1 MKIRSK
7 EILKRNNVYT
17 QKGITLIALV
27 ITIIILM
34 ILAGI
39 SISLV
44 LGDNGII
51 TKAKQA
57 KTTTEQAK
65 QNEEIWLNEAVKY
78 IEEMGASGSTTN
90 PTDNPTIEKSEVE
103 KSRDSGTYMTEPT
116 TIKDSNGNTI
126 EVPEGFKIAEDS
138 GKNVTEGIVIEDNDI
153 VDGIGNNR
161 GNQYVW
167 IPVGN
172 GIKKSDGTTVDI
184 TLGRYIFADGIN
196 HKDSNG
202 NTLLIGT
209 PILKQSA
216 DNYEDE
222 TLVHFNE
229 IYPTKADTNTY
240 QELKASITG
249 IRGEKEDRLNDMNT
263 TALDLKGFVNSV
275 KANGGY
281 YIARY
286 EASHGVDGKANSKIS
301 DKYDSYID
309 EGKLVVGETQKYAA
323 TASRNLYTTAT
334 TDLINSYAWDTAI
347 VYIQNFSG
355 ATDYSYQTTK
365 NTSLSNT
372 GNNGDEV
379 CKINDMSSN
388 CAEWTTEYSKFVI
401 GKIAMTCVW
410 RGGRCEDI
418 DRNTICRGG
427 GEQGVRYDAVS
438 FRIILYM

>member
-1 MKIRSK
+1 MKIKSRQ
-7 EILKRNNVYT
+7 ILKKNSTYT

-44 LGDNGII
+44 LGENGII

-65 QNEEIWLNEAVKY
+65 QNEEIGLNEAVKY
-78 IEEMGASGSTTN
+78 VEEMGVSGSTTN

-116 TIKDSNGNTI
+116 TIKDSNENLI
-126 EVPEGFKIAEDS
+126 KVPEGFKIAEDS
-138 GKNVTEGIVIEDNDI
+138 GTNVTEGIVIEDNDI
-153 VDGIGNNR
+153 IDGIGNNR

-172 GIKKSDGTTVDI
+172 GIKKNDGTTVDI
-184 TLGRYIFADGIN
+184 TLGRYTFASGKSD
-196 HKDSNG
+196 KDSNG
-202 NTLLIGT
+202 NILAKGT

-216 DNYEDE
+216 ENYTQEVIIGYYKE
-222 TLVHFNE
+222 LSISRIGTV
-229 IYPTKADTNTY
+229 DTSN
-240 QELKASITG
+240 
-249 IRGEKEDRLNDMNT
+249 RLNDTNT
-263 TALDLKGFVNSV
+263 TALNLKGFIDNV
-275 KANGGY
+275 KINGGY

-286 EASHGVDGKANSKIS
+286 EASYGTDGKANSKVS
-301 DKYDSYID
+301 NKFLD
-309 EGKLVVGETQKYAA
+309 ETTPSSEGTLWNFITQMDAA

-355 ATDYSYQTTK
+355 DTDYSYQDGK
-365 NTSLSNT
+365 SINSLLANT
-372 GNNGDEV
+372 GANGDEV
-379 CKINDMSSN
+379 CKINDMASN
-388 CAEWTTEYSKFVI
+388 IPEWTTEYSISTSSSSANPCTV
-401 GKIAMTCVW
+401 
-410 RGGRCEDI
+410 RGGVC
-418 DRNTICRGG
+418 N
-427 GEQGVRYDAVS
+427 GESLGSDTRDFMSQSWKYWTPS
-438 FRIILYM
+438 FRIILYI